1 MTQPIADGISKT
13 TTAST
18 TTAST
23 TTSRARMAELGMDF
37 FNRHILLMNSVEARG
52 AAVEVDR
59 GHEAWLIPNRHAQRE
74 AEAHRPEFPRD
85 AEQFSLG
92 LEDDSNLSGAKLI
105 AGVLSEVAL
114 IAMLVTSLQEPDR
127 GWAVW
132 LAVVAAGLGMA
143 MSVQIARHRTDRQL
157 RNQLVK
163 TAPVE
168 PPTDWFR

>member
-1 MTQPIADGISKT
+1 MTQPIADGISR
-13 TTAST
+13 T

-23 TTSRARMAELGMDF
+23 TTSRARMAELGMDS
-37 FNRHILLMNSVEARG
+37 FNRHIPLMNSVEARG
-52 AAVEVDR
+52 EVER
-59 GHEAWLIPNRHAQRE
+59 GHEACLIPNRHAQRE
-74 AEAHRPEFPRD
+74 AEAHRPELPCD

-127 GWAVW
+127 EWTVW
-132 LAVVAAGLGMA
+132 LAVVTAGLGMV
-143 MSVQIARHRTDRQL
+143 MNVQIARHRTDRQL

-168 PPTDWFR
+168 PPTDWFP